1 VAGTRRL
8 EELIEVVSAK
18 SNFPRAP
25 LLLALSGGPDSAAMS
40 FLATRV
46 SESVRAVHVN
56 HGTTHAHGLEEAAR
70 AIAETLGVDLRVV
83 PVELT
88 GAEFTEEAA
97 REARYGALRSIQS
110 ADEWIVTG
118 HTIDDQ
124 AETVLFNLI
133 RGGGLAGVSGIPE
146 TTAERIARPLLGVT
160 RGELRELA
168 VLASLPFADDPSNLD
183 PVHARNRIRHE
194 VIPMLQAGFNPRL
207 VAALAR
213 TAAAARADDDYLQE
227 LASEMPVTL
236 DESTSTIPRSV
247 LLVAPRPLA
256 DRALR
261 MLVTNLRPP
270 HPPTRAELS
279 RIWEV
284 VEGEAQR
291 AQLEGGVS
299 VEMSRGV
306 LRLARAADTDG

>member
-8 EELIEVVSAK
+8 EELIEVVGAK
-18 SNFPRAP
+18 SHFPRAP

-40 FLATRV
+40 LLATRV
-46 SESVRAVHVN
+46 TESARAAHVN
-56 HGTTHAHGLEEAAR
+56 HGTAQAPGLEEAAR
-70 AIAETLGVDLRVV
+70 AISGTLSLDLTVV

-88 GAEFTEEAA
+88 GTGFTEEAA
-97 REARYGALRSIQS
+97 REARYDALRDLQS
-110 ADEWIVTG
+110 PEEWIVTG
-118 HTIDDQ
+118 HTVDDQ

-133 RGGGLAGVSGIPE
+133 RGGGLAGLAGIPE

-183 PVHARNRIRHE
+183 PAHARNRIRHE

-213 TAAAARADDDYLQE
+213 TAAAARADDDFLQE
-227 LASEMPVTL
+227 LATELPVAL
-236 DESTSTIPRSV
+236 DGSGSTIPRSV

-256 DRALR
+256 DRTLR

-270 HPPTRAELS
+270 HPPTRAELA

-299 VEMSRGV
+299 VEVSRGV
-306 LRLARAADTDG
+306 LRLARAVDPDA